1 MKENNPTKLNEI
13 IAERIKE
20 LRKEKGLNQIESAK
34 LLNIDKSTIA
44 KYETGT
50 TVPSVNM
57 LVALAK
63 FFDVPAGYILGLED

>member
-1 MKENNPTKLNEI
+1 MVMETNSTKLK
-13 IAERIKE
+13 IAERLRE
-20 LRKEKGLNQIESAK
+20 LRKEKELNQIETAK

-50 TVPSVNM
+50 AVPSVNM

-63 FFDVPAGYILGLED
+63 FFDVSAGYILGLED